1 MLRADHDASPSAENN
16 DLENLKRSSSWLK
29 RISTI
34 SSLNG
39 SPSSS
44 VRPTT
49 PSVSFSNNSA
59 TPFLAS
65 GGPSTLPP
73 NKLVKRTS
81 SHRAI
86 SANHAK
92 APQLRRPAT
101 SHQRSATFGNM
112 TTEELSRHGTPEP
125 HLSFS
130 EHCGSSSTP
139 PVWRPYFSS
148 GYGRLNASQ
157 PRKRHTSG
165 SGRADSIRPVQKI
178 SNRHPILVSA
188 KSVESRPSQD
198 DIDDVDVRNMSNSY
212 MVDIDEQHDADD
224 GKVTASHIPKKK
236 HRSRHSFSVSDMFGS
251 SSPTASKTSAA
262 KSKSGSVQR
271 RRGMTEPPPGKSD
284 TTGLDRTKA
293 SPLSPISNVSTFDI
307 DLPRGTP
314 TFPLHPNF
322 DARSE
327 SSSVPR
333 FPSSSNAMLS
343 NRNKR
348 VSLAPSDP
356 ASTTFGSDYDQRVFS
371 SGDEDS
377 VDFQSDTAYDSLA
390 TRATASSHSGL
401 RKPDIET
408 IFDESPPRQ
417 TSKNLVALEDLMGG
431 GTLDGLAINMELNRK
446 GPMARSTVQEQLFD
460 SSSPRQPSSVSR
472 EDGYEPDEEE
482 TEDSMEEVHH
492 VSTPVRTQTFEE
504 DDFITTPM
512 PKRHESAQV
521 DVCSPASSVQCN
533 SQVQGK
539 EDIRMSIEATS
550 IDESEWDKTTDPEST
565 FNESMKLSGF
575 PRHIPRRIT
584 PPPFRIHQDSTDS
597 MDVDSMD
604 WHAEQR
610 LSIFDWSEQ
619 QKSDRDLLN
628 GSSPRP
634 RTMHGKQ
641 SLENRGSRSSGRR
654 GLSALH
660 LRSQSVPVARES
672 MMENDPHFPA
682 TKFGTWG
689 LGNKG
694 VSEEWNDDFEF
705 DDLDNGD
712 DKELGGLP
720 LNAIPSQGMRVPQSI
735 IDRQAS
741 VHGQFGQ
748 VQEFMLLV
756 EELKRL
762 RIHGAALDLLEGP
775 SGHMW
780 DDAENIINLATLND
794 DDDDL
799 RPPNSPASPSAF
811 DDFDE
816 QSPPLSRTRKQSDIH
831 SDDNGYL
838 EPVPRRSISSAATPP
853 SGRPRGDSLAQVK
866 SFLQTIQ
873 QSRNGPDSSP
883 AEIEIYQQK
892 KLPFDTRDL
901 RELVSRASTVTRAL
915 KEIVRKAEGVSVSP
929 DKTPKKVSDPA
940 FSQIF
945 HRVEESPSP
954 SPSPSSSPSLRKP
967 SLPKSRSAHSYLGSS
982 MNGGNTT
989 QNDLSG
995 RMKMMTVV

>member
-1 MLRADHDASPSAENN
+1 VSRADHDASPSAENN
-16 DLENLKRSSSWLK
+16 DFENLKRSSSWLK

-39 SPSSS
+39 SLSSS
-44 VRPTT
+44 VMPTT
-49 PSVSFSNNSA
+49 PSVSFSNHSA
-59 TPFLAS
+59 TPFLAT

-86 SANHAK
+86 SAHSTK

-101 SHQRSATFGNM
+101 SHQRSATFGNV
-112 TTEELSRHGTPEP
+112 TTDELSQHYPPEP
-125 HLSFS
+125 NPPLS
-130 EHCGSSSTP
+130 EDPGSSSTP
-139 PVWRPYFSS
+139 PLWRPYFSS
-148 GYGRLNASQ
+148 GYGRPNVSQ

-165 SGRADSIRPVQKI
+165 SSRADSIRPVQKI
-178 SNRHPILVSA
+178 SNGHPILVSA
-188 KSVESRPSQD
+188 KSVELNPLQD
-198 DIDDVDVRNMSNSY
+198 DIDDVGVRNMSNGH
-212 MVDIDEQHDADD
+212 MVDMDEYHDGDD
-224 GKVTASHIPKKK
+224 SKITTSHISKKK

-271 RRGMTEPPPGKSD
+271 RRGMTGPSPGNSD
-284 TTGLDRTKA
+284 TTWLDRTKA
-293 SPLSPISNVSTFDI
+293 SPLSPISNVSTFDV

-314 TFPLHPNF
+314 TFPLPSNF

-333 FPSSSNAMLS
+333 FPSSSNAMPS
-343 NRNKR
+343 NRTKR

-401 RKPDIET
+401 RGPGIET
-408 IFDESPPRQ
+408 IFDESPPRE
-417 TSKNLVALEDLMGG
+417 TSKDLVALEDLIGK
-431 GTLDGLAINMELNRK
+431 GTLDGLAINMEPNHND
-446 GPMARSTVQEQLFD
+446 PAMRSIVQKQR
-460 SSSPRQPSSVSR
+460 SNSGSPRQPPHISR

-482 TEDSMEEVHH
+482 TEDSMEEIPH

-504 DDFITTPM
+504 DVMTTPM
-512 PKRHESAQV
+512 PKRRGAAQV
-521 DVCSPASSVQCN
+521 DVCSPPSSM
-533 SQVQGK
+533 QGK
-539 EDIRMSIEATS
+539 EDIRMSIEAMS
-550 IDESEWDKTTDPEST
+550 IDESEWDEATDPEST
-565 FNESMKLSGF
+565 FDESVKLPDF
-575 PRHIPRRIT
+575 PRHVSRRIT
-584 PPPFRIHQDSTDS
+584 PLPFHLHQDSVDATDL
-597 MDVDSMD
+597 DSRNG
-604 WHAEQR
+604 HAEQR

-619 QKSDRDLLN
+619 QKSDRDVLN
-628 GSSPRP
+628 GPSLRP

-672 MMENDPHFPA
+672 MIDNDPHFPA

-705 DDLDNGD
+705 DDLDNGND
-712 DKELGGLP
+712 QELDGLP
-720 LNAIPSQGMRVPQSI
+720 LSTIPSQGMRVPQSI

-762 RIHGAALDLLEGP
+762 RIHGAALDLLQGP
-775 SGHMW
+775 SSHIW

-799 RPPNSPASPSAF
+799 RPPCSPASPSTF

-816 QSPPLSRTRKQSDIH
+816 QSPPLRRTRKQSDVH
-831 SDDNGYL
+831 NDDNGHA
-838 EPVPRRSISSAATPP
+838 EPISRRSLSNTATPP
-853 SGRPRGDSLAQVK
+853 SGRPRAESLAQAK

-883 AEIEIYQQK
+883 AEIEVYRQK

-901 RELVSRASTVTRAL
+901 RELVSRASAVTRAL
-915 KEIVRKAEGVSVSP
+915 KEIVRTAEGVSVSP
-929 DKTPKKVSDPA
+929 DRTSKKGSDPA

-945 HRVEESPSP
+945 HRVDESPSP
-954 SPSPSSSPSLRKP
+954 LLKTP
-967 SLPKSRSAHSYLGSS
+967 SLPKSRSEHSYLASS
-982 MNGGNTT
+982 MNGGSTT

-995 RMKMMTVV
+995 RMTMMTVV

>member
-1 MLRADHDASPSAENN
+1 
-16 DLENLKRSSSWLK
+16 
-29 RISTI
+29 
-34 SSLNG
+34 
-39 SPSSS
+39 
-44 VRPTT
+44 
-49 PSVSFSNNSA
+49 
-59 TPFLAS
+59 
-65 GGPSTLPP
+65 
-73 NKLVKRTS
+73 
-81 SHRAI
+81 
-86 SANHAK
+86 
-92 APQLRRPAT
+92 
-101 SHQRSATFGNM
+101 
-112 TTEELSRHGTPEP
+112 
-125 HLSFS
+125 
-130 EHCGSSSTP
+130 
-139 PVWRPYFSS
+139 
-148 GYGRLNASQ
+148 
-157 PRKRHTSG
+157 
-165 SGRADSIRPVQKI
+165 
-178 SNRHPILVSA
+178 VSA
-188 KSVESRPSQD
+188 KSVESRPPQD
-198 DIDDVDVRNMSNSY
+198 DIDDVEVHNMSNSH
-212 MVDIDEQHDADD
+212 MVDIDEQNDADD
-224 GKVTASHIPKKK
+224 SKVTTSHIPKKK

-262 KSKSGSVQR
+262 KSKFGSVQR
-271 RRGMTEPPPGKSD
+271 RRGMTEPPLGKSN
-284 TTGLDRTKA
+284 TTVPDRTNA

-333 FPSSSNAMLS
+333 FPSSCNTVPS

-401 RKPDIET
+401 RGPGIET
-408 IFDESPPRQ
+408 IFDDSPPRE
-417 TSKNLVALEDLMGG
+417 TSKDLVALEDLMGG
-431 GTLDGLAINMELNRK
+431 GTLDGLAINMEPNRK
-446 GPMARSTVQEQLFD
+446 GPVVRSIVQKQPSD
-460 SSSPRQPSSVSR
+460 SSLPRQPSSVVR

-482 TEDSMEEVHH
+482 TEDSMEELHH

-504 DDFITTPM
+504 DDFMTTPM
-512 PKRHESAQV
+512 PKRRESAQV
-521 DVCSPASSVQCN
+521 DVCSPASSVQ
-533 SQVQGK
+533 GK
-539 EDIRMSIEATS
+539 EDIRMSIEAMS
-550 IDESEWDKTTDPEST
+550 IDESEWDKTTDPESPCD
-565 FNESMKLSGF
+565 ESLKLPVF
-575 PRHIPRRIT
+575 PRNISRRIT
-584 PPPFRIHQDSTDS
+584 PPPFRIHQDSADGMDLES
-597 MDVDSMD
+597 MDR
-604 WHAEQR
+604 HAEQR

-619 QKSDRDLLN
+619 QKSDRDLLT

-641 SLENRGSRSSGRR
+641 SLEKRGSRSSGRR

-705 DDLDNGD
+705 DDLDNGN
-712 DKELGGLP
+712 DKELDGLP
-720 LNAIPSQGMRVPQSI
+720 LSTIPSQGMRVPQSI

-762 RIHGAALDLLEGP
+762 RIHGAVLDLLEGP
-775 SGHMW
+775 SSHLW

-799 RPPNSPASPSAF
+799 RPPHSPASPSAF

-816 QSPPLSRTRKQSDIH
+816 QSPPLSRARKQSDIH
-831 SDDNGYL
+831 SDDNANS
-838 EPVPRRSISSAATPP
+838 EPVPRRSISSAANPL
-853 SGRPRGDSLAQVK
+853 SGRPRGESLAQVK

-901 RELVSRASTVTRAL
+901 RELVNRASAVTRAL

-929 DKTPKKVSDPA
+929 NKTPKKGSDPA

-954 SPSPSSSPSLRKP
+954 SPSPTLKKP

-982 MNGGNTT
+982 MNGGRTT